1 MTNRLR
7 KGGSLS
13 GRERNCAF
21 LNLDGQRFATVS
33 GVSGFDFADD
43 ARSLA
48 LVDWDGDGRMDLW
61 SSNRTAPRVRF
72 LQNVLPE
79 TGSWIQFAL
88 ESDQMIDPVGARI
101 ELTLGNGNKL
111 LRSLRIGE
119 GFLGQ
124 SSRVLHFGLADEEIR
139 QIRVRWPDGEWQE
152 MALVAPGQRYL
163 LTRGK
168 AQPVALSGQR
178 VEMPEQ
184 GGALE
189 GAPENRSRW
198 IRMPFA
204 IPMPPLVAARA
215 DGQKVVLPPVNG
227 SPFLINLWDPECE
240 DCAVELQDW
249 KAGRSQLP
257 KNLQLAALLA
267 NPEVTLEGGKKF
279 VEALGLPFPWG
290 KLEEDSAFLLA
301 KFLQEIFQTQDS
313 FPAPASFLVNGK
325 GELVSFAIGKL
336 TVDDIVSE
344 VAAIPQN
351 AETTLG
357 RLQRIY
363 GQKGLWL
370 EPVERQN
377 LLFVPQILVE
387 NGQVSLAASY
397 VRRAWSHLSRHR
409 KIDQLLVFIGHK
421 YFKSGNVGQAVNF
434 YLNGLNQ
441 GHGDPVIMNNA
452 AWELATNRDGK
463 IRNGDLALK
472 WALKAVE
479 VTKGRQAGFYDTLA
493 AAYAEQGR
501 FPQALETVKKGLEVA
516 EKSQNLQSKDD
527 LLRAQRLYLQN
538 LPNRGQ

>member
-1 MTNRLR
+1 
-7 KGGSLS
+7 
-13 GRERNCAF
+13 
-21 LNLDGQRFATVS
+21 
-33 GVSGFDFADD
+33 
-43 ARSLA
+43 
-48 LVDWDGDGRMDLW
+48 
-61 SSNRTAPRVRF
+61 
-72 LQNVLPE
+72 
-79 TGSWIQFAL
+79 
-88 ESDQMIDPVGARI
+88 
-101 ELTLGNGNKL
+101 
-111 LRSLRIGE
+111 
-119 GFLGQ
+119 
-124 SSRVLHFGLADEEIR
+124 
-139 QIRVRWPDGEWQE
+139 

-168 AQPVALSGQR
+168 AQPVALPRQR

-215 DGQKVVLPPVNG
+215 DGQKVVLPAVNG

-249 KAGRSQLP
+249 KAGRSRFP

-290 KLEEDSAFLLA
+290 KLGEDSAFLLA

-409 KIDQLLVFIGHK
+409 QIDRLLVMIGQS
-421 YFKSGNVGQAVNF
+421 YFKAGNIAQAVNF
-434 YLNGLNQ
+434 YLNALNQ
-441 GHGDPVIMNNA
+441 GSQDPVVMNNV
-452 AWELATNRDGK
+452 AWELATNQEPK

-472 WALKAVE
+472 WASKAVE
-479 VTKGRQAGFYDTLA
+479 VTKGRQAGFFDTLA
-493 AAYAEQGR
+493 AAYAEKGR
-501 FPQALETVKKGLEVA
+501 FQDALEAISRGLEIA
-516 EKSQNLQSKDD
+516 NATQNLKSKAS
-527 LLRAQRLYLQN
+527 LLSSQKLYSQRLHHY
-538 LPNRGQ
+538 GQ